1 MLNIIAVQGRITTD
15 PELRKTQTG
24 KYVCSF
30 TVACDRNGR
39 GNGTDFINC
48 VAWEKTAEFLK
59 NYFSRGDMMIV
70 QGRLQGRSFEQ
81 DGRTRTVHEI
91 LVDNVQFGAPRR
103 DREAAQ
109 APATMSAAEPVNV
122 TFSDF
127 EDEAELPF

>member
-39 GNGTDFINC
+39 SSGTDFINC

-103 DREAAQ
+103 DREAAS
-109 APATMSAAEPVNV
+109 APATMPSAPVE
-122 TFSDF
+122 FSDF
-127 EDEAELPF
+127 EDDDQSDDLPF